1 MEQPTHKLN
10 LLDRKKLTMTGVEE
24 VVSFDESTVTL
35 HTCLGSLTIRG
46 QDLKLRNLVLEGG
59 QVEVD
64 GSISELSYE
73 EPREHTGWLS
83 WLLR

>member
-1 MEQPTHKLN
+1 MEAPSHKLN

-24 VVSFDESTVTL
+24 VVSFDESTVML
-35 HTCLGSLTIRG
+35 HTCLGTLTIRG
-46 QDLKLRNLVLEGG
+46 QDLKLRTLTLEGG

-64 GSISELSYE
+64 GSISELTYE
-73 EPREHTGWLS
+73 EPREHTGPFS

>member
-1 MEQPTHKLN
+1 MEEPSHKLN

-24 VVSFDESTVTL
+24 VVSFDESAVTL
-35 HTCLGSLTIRG
+35 HTCLGQLQVRG
-46 QDLKLRNLVLEGG
+46 QNLKLKNLTLEGG
-59 QVEVD
+59 QIQVD

>member
-1 MEQPTHKLN
+1 MEEPSHKLN
-10 LLDRKKLTMTGVEE
+10 LTDRKKLTMTGVEE
-24 VVSFDESTVTL
+24 VVSFDETSVML
-35 HTCLGSLTIRG
+35 HTCLGGLTIRG
-46 QDLKLRNLVLEGG
+46 QDLKLRTLTLEGG

-73 EPREHTGWLS
+73 EPREHGGPLA

>member
-24 VVSFDESTVTL
+24 VVSFDESAIVL
-35 HTCLGSLTIRG
+35 HTCLGCLTIRG

-73 EPREHTGWLS
+73 EPREHSGWLS